1 MSAILT
7 IELED
12 NAAWELLIELA
23 QKGGHPLIAKRFK
36 HALEQEEMHLAT
48 VRKLIRQDLLEQVS

>member
-23 QKGGHPLIAKRFK
+23 QKGGHPLIAKRFG
-36 HALEQEEMHLAT
+36 HALEQEETHLAA
-48 VRKLIRQDLLEQVS
+48 VRNFIKQDLLAQVS